1 MAMAEYEELD
11 YAAKAIYHVTR
22 AEEFQRKAESLE
34 KWADAAGGT
43 PEMAALLLSDP
54 HKTREAYRYKVAV
67 GNRNGHQ
74 RRAVMYSLI
83 ALLEKLST

>member
-1 MAMAEYEELD
+1 MAKYEELD

-22 AEEFQRKAESLE
+22 AEEFQLKAESLE
-34 KWADAAGGT
+34 KWADEAGGT

-74 RRAVMYSLI
+74 QRAIMYSLI
-83 ALLEKLST
+83 ALLQRSMT